1 MRVQDTIAYDGVA
14 ILLLLVVVWQMRRRL
29 TLRSRGVE
37 VIARCFDRDWR
48 GKGGP
53 QFLLSYTTP
62 DGVKRT
68 HSAGEAHVPAGT
80 REGDS
85 VAVLYDPMSPGRAE
99 TALASRK
106 PFWKHYDIAGLVG
119 VALIVMLTVHVL

>member
-1 MRVQDTIAYDGVA
+1 MQDTIAYDGVA
-14 ILLLLVVVWQMRRRL
+14 IFLLLVVVWQMRRRL

-53 QFLLSYTTP
+53 QFLLRYTTP
-62 DGVKRT
+62 DGVTRT
-68 HSAGEAHVPAGT
+68 HSAGENHVPAGT

-85 VAVLYDPMSPGRAE
+85 VAVLYDPVSPGRAE

-106 PFWKHYDIAGLVG
+106 PFWKHYDMAGLVG
-119 VALIVMLTVHVL
+119 VALCVVLMVHVF

>member
-1 MRVQDTIAYDGVA
+1 
-14 ILLLLVVVWQMRRRL
+14 MRRRL

-68 HSAGEAHVPAGT
+68 HSAGEGRVPAGT

-106 PFWKHYDIAGLVG
+106 PFWKHYDMAGLWELPSVSCWWCTSSRVRCETAG
-119 VALIVMLTVHVL
+119 HSRSLRTATSMVAT

>member
-1 MRVQDTIAYDGVA
+1 MIAYDGVVV
-14 ILLLLVVVWQMRRRL
+14 LLLLTVVWQVRRRM
-29 TLRSRGVE
+29 TLRFRGVE
-37 VIARCFDRDWR
+37 VTARCFDRDWR

-62 DGVKRT
+62 DGVRRT
-68 HSAGEAHVPAGT
+68 HSADEGHVPAGT

-106 PFWKHYDIAGLVG
+106 PFWKHYDMAGLLG
-119 VALIVMLTVHVL
+119 VALAIVLMVHVL

>member
-1 MRVQDTIAYDGVA
+1 MQDTIAYDCVA
-14 ILLLLVVVWQMRRRL
+14 ALLLLTAVWQMRRRL
-29 TLRSRGVE
+29 MLRFRGVE
-37 VIARCFDRDWR
+37 ATARCFDRDWR

-68 HSAGEAHVPAGT
+68 HSADEGHVPVGT

-85 VAVLYDPMSPGRAE
+85 VTVLYDPMSPGRAE
-99 TALASRK
+99 TALVSRK
-106 PFWKHYDIAGLVG
+106 PLWQHYDMAGLLG
-119 VALIVMLTVHVL
+119 VALTIVLVVHVL

>member
-1 MRVQDTIAYDGVA
+1 MQDMIACDSVA
-14 ILLLLVVVWQMRRRL
+14 VFLLLTVVWQMWRRL
-29 TLRSRGVE
+29 TLRSWGVE
-37 VIARCFDRDWR
+37 VAARCIDRDWR

-53 QFLLSYTTP
+53 RFLLSYTTP

-68 HSAGEAHVPAGT
+68 HSADEGHVPAGT
-80 REGDS
+80 REGAT

-106 PFWKHYDIAGLVG
+106 PFWKHYDMAGLLG
-119 VALIVMLTVHVL
+119 VALSIVPMVHVF

>member
-1 MRVQDTIAYDGVA
+1 
-14 ILLLLVVVWQMRRRL
+14 MRRRL

-53 QFLLSYTTP
+53 QFLLRYTTP
-62 DGVKRT
+62 DGVTRI
-68 HSAGEAHVPAGT
+68 HSAGGNHVPAGT

-106 PFWKHYDIAGLVG
+106 PFWKHYDMAGLVG
-119 VALIVMLTVHVL
+119 VALCVVLMVHVF